1 MFYRQLVLTDIQ
13 GMKKICCFFL
23 LVILMGIFPIRGE
36 AQIDELSVDQLY
48 EKARVLA
55 FDEGNY
61 QSAREYAYA
70 ALDRSPDYHG
80 IRIFVARLYS
90 WEQEYEKAKE
100 ELNYVLEKHPENRQ
114 ALLALTDVQQWS
126 GQPEAALKTID
137 RALVHHPGDIEFRR
151 KKADI
156 LYGEEK
162 YSQSET
168 IYRSILADEPSNRK
182 AREGLKSAELQQM
195 KYRATVSYRY
205 DYFQT
210 IFDPWHFT
218 QFGLSRE
225 TPIGSV
231 TGRVEYARR
240 FGSDGVQFNMDAYPS
255 ITKGLYAYVSGG
267 YSQSSIYPDYRFG
280 LSLYKTLPSA
290 FELEA
295 GMRYLDFGSS
305 KTDIY
310 TVSLT
315 KYLGSYLFTGRSYLV
330 PSSSGTSKSINITSR
345 RYFGT
350 AEKYVSFNA
359 GYGSAPTQIEFS
371 NDIQALESW
380 SIGVDGQF
388 PLSDRWFLG
397 GNIGYDSAEYPNF
410 IRKRFSMKANVS
422 YRF

>member
-1 MFYRQLVLTDIQ
+1 M
-13 GMKKICCFFL
+13 
-23 LVILMGIFPIRGE
+23 LVILIGCIPIRGQ
-36 AQIDELSVDQLY
+36 AQMDELSVDQLY
-48 EKARVLA
+48 EQARTLA
-55 FDEGNY
+55 FDEGDY
-61 QSAREYAYA
+61 QAARKYAYA

-90 WEQEYEKAKE
+90 WEQNYEKAEE
-100 ELNYVLEKHPENRQ
+100 ELNYVLDKDPENRQ
-114 ALLALTDVQQWS
+114 ALLALVDAQQWS
-126 GQPEAALKTID
+126 GQLETALKTID
-137 RALVHHPGDIEFRR
+137 RALAHYPGDTEFRR

-156 LYGEEK
+156 LYGAEN

-168 IYRSILADEPSNRK
+168 IYRSILTDDPGNRK

-205 DYFQT
+205 DRFRT

-218 QFGLSRE
+218 QFGLSRQ
-225 TPIGSV
+225 TAIGSV

-240 FGSDGVQFNMDAYPS
+240 FGSDGAQFNIDSYPS
-255 ITKGLYAYVSGG
+255 IAKGLYAYVSGG

-280 LSLYKTLPSA
+280 LSLYKSLPSA

-310 TVSLT
+310 TISLT

-371 NDIQALESW
+371 NDIEALNSW
-380 SIGVDGQF
+380 SVGIDAQF
-388 PLSDRWFLG
+388 PLSERWFLG

-410 IRKRFSMKANVS
+410 VRKRLSMKANVS